1 MKMNETYLTRNAT
14 ENMAIHTT
22 NKYTAIFKHNG
33 ANGHGKRNGR
43 ILPRTQMER
52 TS

>member
-1 MKMNETYLTRNAT
+1 MKMNETYLPRNAT

-22 NKYTAIFKHNG
+22 KYTAIFKHNG

-43 ILPRTQMER
+43 ILPPTQMER